1 MPKKSPD
8 PDQETR
14 NDDPLVQDQR
24 EQKAR
29 GDKDQAEGERSKPA
43 SDERI
48 PGADEPRGDRI
59 HGAREERRPGGGRK
73 GQPN

>member
-1 MPKKSPD
+1 MPKKQPN

-29 GDKDQAEGERSKPA
+29 GEKDKAEGERSRGDA
-43 SDERI
+43 DERI
-48 PGADEPRGDRI
+48 PGADEPRGDRV